1 MNAYIQSL
9 FLADRVYRL
18 FLDGLKHDLHVLNIK
33 DITTA
38 QAIILY
44 NIGNEHLSVSELSS
58 RKYYLGTN
66 ISYNLRKMAETG
78 YVSQTASERD
88 QRVQYI
94 ALTDKGLGLYDTLE
108 KTFQSYLQRVE
119 QQDLNDLKKSLKTL
133 ENDLILHDRN

>member
-18 FLDGLKHDLHVLNIK
+18 FLDGLKHDLQVLDIK

-44 NIGNEHLSVSELSS
+44 NIGKDRLSVSELSS

-66 ISYNLRKMAETG
+66 VNYTLRKMIETG

-94 ALTDKGLGLYDTLE
+94 ALTAKGLELYDTLE

-119 QQDLNDLKKSLKTL
+119 QQDLSDLKKSLKTI
-133 ENDLILHDRN
+133 ESDLIFHDRN